1 MDHSPEFVATRTRLT
16 LGLACVLASL
26 SLMISSCTLLA
37 PTPSANAELAA
48 PPAAPR
54 EFRAMWI
61 ATVANIDWPS
71 RTGLSTAEQ
80 QQEIRTII
88 ATAKRLKLNALV
100 LQVRPAADALYTS
113 STEPWS
119 EYLSGIQG
127 QAPQPFYDPL
137 TLWVSEAHAN
147 GLELHAWF
155 NPYRARHSAAKS
167 LPAASHL
174 INTRPELVK
183 TYGDQR
189 WMDPG
194 EPAAAKRL
202 LDVVRDVVRRYD
214 VDGVHIDDYFYPYPV
229 KAAPDANPAISATP
243 ATSATADQPDLDFPD
258 DASWQRYAAEGG
270 RLSRADWRRDNV
282 NRLVQALNT
291 VIHAEKPWIK
301 FGISPFALPR
311 PDRRPEGVAG
321 FSQYDKLYADVE
333 LWWTQGWLDYL
344 APQLYWPIAQTA
356 QSFPVL
362 LGYWS
367 RTNEKKRH
375 LWPGLFTS
383 KINDSDGS
391 WKPDEIRQ
399 QISLLH
405 KDAGSGGHIHFS
417 AVALMQNRQ
426 GIADLLRRE
435 TYATDAL
442 VPATP
447 WLRASTAA
455 SPGALVANLRCD
467 AAVAVQVNK
476 GCRIELSNTP
486 KSETLRWAVWA
497 QHGANWSF
505 SAASGSSALLPEQI
519 MGEPLRQAVISRID
533 RYGVEGE
540 RSTLTRP

>member
-1 MDHSPEFVATRTRLT
+1 
-16 LGLACVLASL
+16 
-26 SLMISSCTLLA
+26 
-37 PTPSANAELAA
+37 
-48 PPAAPR
+48 
-54 EFRAMWI
+54 MWI

-80 QQEIRTII
+80 QQEIRTIV

-137 TLWVSEAHAN
+137 TLWVSAAHAN

-167 LPAASHL
+167 VPAANHL

-189 WMDPG
+189 WIDPG
-194 EPAAAKRL
+194 EAAAAKRL
-202 LDVVRDVVRRYD
+202 VDVVRDVVRRYD

-229 KAAPDANPAISATP
+229 KAAPDASPAVSATP
-243 ATSATADQPDLDFPD
+243 AISATADQPDVDFPD
-258 DASWQRYAAEGG
+258 DASWQRYVAGGG
-270 RLSRADWRRDNV
+270 RLRRADWRRDNV
-282 NRLVQALNT
+282 NRLVQTLNT
-291 VIHAEKPWIK
+291 AIHAEKPWVK

-311 PDRRPEGVAG
+311 PDRRPEGIAG

-333 LWWTQGWLDYL
+333 LWWTEGWLDYL

-362 LGYWS
+362 LDYWS
-367 RTNEKKRH
+367 RTNAKKRH

-383 KINDSDGS
+383 KINEADGS
-391 WKPDEIRQ
+391 WKADEIRQ
-399 QISLLH
+399 QIALLR

-426 GIADLLRRE
+426 GIADVLRRE
-435 TYATDAL
+435 MYATDAL

-447 WLRASTAA
+447 WLRATTAA
-455 SPGALVANLRCD
+455 SVGAPVAALRCD
-467 AAVAVQVNK
+467 AAVAGQVTR

-486 KSETLRWAVWA
+486 KTDALLWAVWA
-497 QHGANWSF
+497 QYGANWSF

-519 MGEPLRQAVISRID
+519 MGEPLRHAVISRID